1 MTRTIQSL
9 EHVNLE
15 WLNETLQKVE
25 EFKDNRAIDLNVKRV
40 GEGIGQLGE
49 FALLELKLK
58 NGDDLNLFLKKFR
71 QTPKIWITLPKIINF
86 I

>member
-9 EHVNLE
+9 DHINLE
-15 WLNETLQKVE
+15 WLNETLQRVE

-49 FALLELKLK
+49 FALLELKLLTR
-58 NGDDLNLFLKKFR
+58 DIASLLEL
-71 QTPKIWITLPKIINF
+71 L
-86 I
+86 